1 MSTASATNTS
11 SLPIFNPSSSINVTK
26 LTRTNYPIWKAQM
39 LPYLKGQE
47 VFGYVDGTIKAPPA
61 TLTVNGTS
69 TPNPEF
75 ALWTKQDNLILS
87 TINSSLTEE
96 VLAQVYQS
104 ETSHAIWLALQT
116 CFASQS
122 RAKVVQVRSQLA
134 TSRKGHLSATDYFVQ
149 IKKLADQLSMAG
161 QALTSDD
168 IITYI
173 LAGLGPEYDPL
184 VNTIVG
190 RESITLEEVYSMLL
204 TTEARI
210 LHNNQ
215 PLSALSVASVNVAA
229 RSFDPP
235 RGRGRGF
242 SNGPLSRG
250 NQSYRGGYNNSR
262 GGYSASNHHSFNR
275 NNSGVVQ
282 RSNLWC
288 QLCEKH
294 GHTVHKCYHR
304 FDVTFQSSYK
314 PKGPSAMLA
323 SASPTTDSV
332 WHPDTGATHHMT
344 PDMNKLTLRSED
356 YQGSDE
362 IQVGNGAGLL
372 GEHPT

>member
-26 LTRTNYPIWKAQM
+26 LTRTNYPIWKAQI

-75 ALWTKQDNLILS
+75 TLWTKQDNLILS

-149 IKKLADQLSMAG
+149 IKKIADQLSMAG

-173 LAGLGPEYDPL
+173 LAGLGPEF
-184 VNTIVG
+184 VV
-190 RESITLEEVYSMLL
+190 
-204 TTEARI
+204 AR
-210 LHNNQ
+210 
-215 PLSALSVASVNVAA
+215 
-229 RSFDPP
+229 D
-235 RGRGRGF
+235 
-242 SNGPLSRG
+242 
-250 NQSYRGGYNNSR
+250 
-262 GGYSASNHHSFNR
+262 
-275 NNSGVVQ
+275 
-282 RSNLWC
+282 
-288 QLCEKH
+288 
-294 GHTVHKCYHR
+294 
-304 FDVTFQSSYK
+304 
-314 PKGPSAMLA
+314 
-323 SASPTTDSV
+323 
-332 WHPDTGATHHMT
+332 
-344 PDMNKLTLRSED
+344 
-356 YQGSDE
+356 
-362 IQVGNGAGLL
+362 
-372 GEHPT
+372 